1 MINRFN
7 LRSYGILIRDG
18 RVLMSEEMYKGQKLF
33 KFPGGGVEYREGIQ
47 DTLIRE
53 FREELDLEV
62 EIGEVFYVTVD
73 FIQSIFIPT
82 DQVICTYHYITSKE
96 QIQISQAEHDLHWVD
111 LVSSNSKLLT
121 FEQDAEVF
129 ERLCEAYL
137 QSNLH
142 P

>member
-7 LRSYGILIRDG
+7 LRSYGILVRDG
-18 RVLMSEEMYKGQKLF
+18 RVLMSEEEYKGRKLF
-33 KFPGGGVEYREGIQ
+33 KFPGGGVEYGEGIQ

-82 DQVICTYHYITSKE
+82 DQVICTYHYISSKE
-96 QIQISQAEHDLHWVD
+96 QIQISKAEHELHWVE
-111 LVSSNSKLLT
+111 LAPSNSKLLT
-121 FEQDAEVF
+121 FEQDTAVF
-129 ERLCEAYL
+129 ERLCEAHM
-137 QSNLH
+137 QSTLH